1 MRVKENKVIKVDL
14 NKAKEIAHNKRRV
27 VREQELK
34 PLDVK
39 VTIPMYA
46 EQAELERQV
55 VRDKHA
61 EIQELID
68 QAEGV
73 EDLKKA
79 IEGIL

>member
-1 MRVKENKVIKVDL
+1 MIQVDL

-27 VREQELK
+27 VREQELQ

-46 EQAELERQV
+46 EQAELERQA

-68 QAEGV
+68 QAESV
-73 EDLKKA
+73 EDLKKV

>member
-1 MRVKENKVIKVDL
+1 MIKIDML
-14 NKAKEIAHNKRRV
+14 KAKEIAHEKRRI

-68 QAEGV
+68 QTESV
-73 EDLKKA
+73 EDLKKV

>member
-1 MRVKENKVIKVDL
+1 MIKVDL

-27 VREQELK
+27 VREQEFK

-55 VRDKHA
+55 VRDRHA

-68 QAEGV
+68 KAESV
-73 EDLKKA
+73 EDLKKV
-79 IEGIL
+79 IEDIL

>member
-1 MRVKENKVIKVDL
+1 MIQVDI

-27 VREQELK
+27 FREKELQ

-55 VRDKHA
+55 VRDKYA
-61 EIQELID
+61 VMQEQID
-68 QAEGV
+68 QAERV
-73 EDLKKA
+73 EDLKKV

>member
-1 MRVKENKVIKVDL
+1 MIQVDML
-14 NKAKEIAHNKRRV
+14 KAKEIAHNKRRV
-27 VREQELK
+27 VREQELQ

-55 VRDKHA
+55 VRDKYA
-61 EIQELID
+61 VMQELID
-68 QAEGV
+68 QAESV
-73 EDLKKA
+73 EDLKKV

>member
-1 MRVKENKVIKVDL
+1 MIKVDL

-39 VTIPMYA
+39 ATIPMYA

-61 EIQELID
+61 EIQDLID
-68 QAEGV
+68 QAESV
-73 EDLKKA
+73 EDLKKV